1 MSDQNIIECLGD
13 ATPSDVKL
21 LCLRITDLRGRVA
34 RLNNLVDMLYH
45 LKRRSQREL
54 PLIYRRFLE
63 RERLSEVTD
72 KKAEQN
78 INALVEKSKTADL
91 L

>member
-1 MSDQNIIECLGD
+1 MNIIEWLGD

-21 LCLRITDLRGRVA
+21 LCVRITDLRGRVA

-45 LKRRSQREL
+45 LKKVKMHKEL
-54 PLIYRRFLE
+54 QPIYRRYLE

-78 INALVEKSKTADL
+78 I
-91 L
+91 